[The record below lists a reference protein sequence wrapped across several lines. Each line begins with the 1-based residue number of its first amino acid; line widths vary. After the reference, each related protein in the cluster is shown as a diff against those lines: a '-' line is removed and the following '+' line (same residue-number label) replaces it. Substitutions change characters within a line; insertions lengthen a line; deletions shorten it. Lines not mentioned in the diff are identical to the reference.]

1 LFYILNNKK
10 VATIR
15 QICYN
20 TFPFEEK
27 RKMRDYLKLLRF
39 IKPYLG
45 MFSLA
50 TVCMVFS
57 AIFDGVSLAM
67 MVPLADKVLTNKQII
82 IPAKLPPLLGAF
94 VDKINSIPPL
104 VLLNYM
110 AVGIVILFVLKG
122 VFGFLQSYLMSDIG
136 QRIVRDIKAKLYA
149 KFQSLSLDYF
159 THKRGGEMISRITND
174 VKLVEN
180 AVSYGSTDIVYQGAQ
195 VVIFFSLTMFIY
207 AKFVIFIVPPLAILG
222 YLIAVVGKKLRK
234 LSKTSQEK
242 MADTNS
248 ILYETI
254 IGARIVKGFNMED
267 YEIKKFNKVN
277 HDYYRVSMKS
287 IKRILLLS
295 PATEILGCIAGVI
308 IFFLGGREVIAGK
321 ISFGVFGLFLGSLLS
336 TIRPF
341 KKLSQVNSLNQQAVA
356 ASERIYEVLET
367 EPSVAESSYAKELK
381 AFKNNVV
388 FDNVWFNY
396 GDNEVLKGISLDV
409 PYGSIL
415 AIVGPS
421 GTGKTTLLDLIPR
434 FYDPKQGRV
443 LIDGI
448 DIKDVTLKSLRQ
460 LVGIVTQET
469 ILFNDTIRAN
479 IAYGKPGATDEEIKG
494 AALQAN
500 AHDFI
505 SNLPLGYATVI
516 GDRGMRI
523 SGGERQRIAIARA
536 LLKNPPILILDEATS
551 QLDSESER
559 IVQDALD
566 RLIRGRTVFVIAH
579 RLSTVRN
586 ATKIVVLDKGVIAE
600 SGCHDE
606 LLKSD
611 GLYKRLYLM
620 QELRK

>member
-1 LFYILNNKK
+1 
-10 VATIR
+10 
-15 QICYN
+15 
-20 TFPFEEK
+20 
-27 RKMRDYLKLLRF
+27 MRDYLKLLRF

-82 IPAKLPPLLGAF
+82 IPAKLPPLLAAF
-94 VDKINSIPPL
+94 VDKINSVPPL

-122 VFGFLQSYLMSDIG
+122 IFGFLQSYLMSDIG

-222 YLIAVVGKKLRK
+222 YLISTVGKKLRK
-234 LSKTSQEK
+234 LSRTSQEK

-254 IGARIVKGFNMED
+254 IGARIVKGFNMEE

-367 EPSVAESSYAKELK
+367 EPSVAEQLGAKELK
-381 AFKNNVV
+381 AFRNNVV

-396 GDNEVLKGISLDV
+396 GDNHVLKGISLDV
-409 PYGSIL
+409 PYGSVL

-434 FYDPKQGRV
+434 FYDPKKGRI
-443 LIDGI
+443 LIDGT
-448 DIKDVTLKSLRQ
+448 DIKDVSLKSLRQ

-469 ILFNDTIRAN
+469 ILFNDTIKAN
-479 IAYGKPGATDEEIKG
+479 IAYGKPGATDEEIKS

-505 SNLPLGYATVI
+505 SNLPLGYDTVI

-600 SGCHDE
+600 SGRHDE

-611 GLYKRLYLM
+611 GLYKRLYSM

>member
-1 LFYILNNKK
+1 
-10 VATIR
+10 
-15 QICYN
+15 
-20 TFPFEEK
+20 
-27 RKMRDYLKLLRF
+27 MRDYFKLLKF
-39 IKPYLG
+39 IRPYLG

-50 TVCMVFS
+50 SLCMVFS

-67 MVPLADKVLTNKQII
+67 MVPLADKVLTNQQIVV
-82 IPAKLPPLLGAF
+82 PVKLPGFLAAF
-94 VDKINSIPPL
+94 VEKINAIPPI

-110 AVGIVILFVLKG
+110 AVAVISLFVLKG
-122 VFGFLQSYLMSDIG
+122 FFNFWQSYLMSDIG
-136 QRIVRDIKAKLYA
+136 QRIVRDIKARLYA

-180 AVSYGSTDIVYQGAQ
+180 AVSYGSTDLVYQGAQ
-195 VVIFFSLTMFIY
+195 VAIFLSLTLFIY
-207 AKFVIFIVPPLAILG
+207 AKFVIFIIPPLALLG

-234 LSKTSQEK
+234 LSKSSQEK

-254 IGARIVKGFNMED
+254 IGARIVKGFNMEE
-267 YEIKKFNKVN
+267 YEIRKFNKVN
-277 HDYYRVSMKS
+277 HDYYRISMKS

-295 PATEILGCIAGVI
+295 PATEILGCIAGVAV
-308 IFFLGGREVIAGK
+308 FFLGGREVIAGK

-356 ASERIYEVLET
+356 ASERIYEVLEAKPT
-367 EPSVAESSYAKELK
+367 VVESPGAVELA
-381 AFKNNVV
+381 AFRSSIA
-388 FDNVWFNY
+388 FEDVWFNY
-396 GDNEVLKGISLDV
+396 GENQVLKGINLDV
-409 PYGSIL
+409 PYGSVL

-434 FYDPKQGRV
+434 FYDPRQGRIM
-443 LIDGI
+443 IDNV
-448 DIKDVTLKSLRQ
+448 DIRGVTLKSLRRQ
-460 LVGIVTQET
+460 VGIVTQET
-469 ILFNDTIRAN
+469 ILFNDTIKAN
-479 IAYGKPGATDEEIKG
+479 IAYGRPEATDDQIRQ

-505 SNLPLGYATVI
+505 SHLPQGYDTVI

-551 QLDSESER
+551 QLDSHSER

-566 RLIRGRTVFVIAH
+566 RLIQGRTVLVIAH

-586 ATKIVVLDKGVIAE
+586 ARKIVVLEKGIIAE
-600 SGCHDE
+600 AGTHDE
-606 LLKSD
+606 LLAKD

>member
-1 LFYILNNKK
+1 
-10 VATIR
+10 
-15 QICYN
+15 
-20 TFPFEEK
+20 
-27 RKMRDYLKLLRF
+27 MRDYLKLLKF
-39 IKPYLG
+39 IRPYLG
-45 MFSLA
+45 MFLTAS
-50 TVCMVFS
+50 VCMVFS

-67 MVPLADKVLTNKQII
+67 MVPLADKVLTNKSII
-82 IPAKLPPLLGAF
+82 IPVRLPAFLADF
-94 VDKINSIPPL
+94 VDKLNAIAPL
-104 VLLNYM
+104 VLLNYI
-110 AVGIVILFVLKG
+110 AVAIVLLFVLKG
-122 VFGFLQSYLMSDIG
+122 FFNFWQSYLMSDIG
-136 QRIVRDIKAKLYA
+136 QRIVRDIKVKLYA

-180 AVSYGSTDIVYQGAQ
+180 AVSYGSTDLVYQGAQ
-195 VVIFFSLTMFIY
+195 VIIFLSLTLFIY

-254 IGARIVKGFNMED
+254 IGARIVKGFNMEE

-287 IKRILLLS
+287 IKRMLLLS

-367 EPSVAESSYAKELK
+367 EPTVVELPSSRELTG
-381 AFKNNVV
+381 FKNNVV
-388 FDNVWFNY
+388 FNDVWFNY
-396 GDNEVLKGISLDV
+396 GDNQVLKGINLDV
-409 PYGSIL
+409 PYGSVL

-434 FYDPKQGRV
+434 FYDPKQGKI
-443 LIDGI
+443 LIDGV
-448 DIKDVTLKSLRQ
+448 DIKEVNLKSLRK

-469 ILFNDTIRAN
+469 ILFNDTIKAN
-479 IAYGKPGATDEEIKG
+479 IAYGLPGATDDEIKE
-494 AALQAN
+494 AAQQAN

-505 SNLPLGYATVI
+505 SHLPGGYETVI

-551 QLDSESER
+551 QLDSQSER
-559 IVQDALD
+559 VVQDALD
-566 RLIRGRTVFVIAH
+566 RLIQGRTVFVIAH

-586 ATKIVVLDKGVIAE
+586 ARKIVVLDKGVITEA
-600 SGCHDE
+600 GTHDQ
-606 LLKSD
+606 LLGRE
-611 GLYKRLYLM
+611 GLYKKLYLM
-620 QELRK
+620 QEIGK